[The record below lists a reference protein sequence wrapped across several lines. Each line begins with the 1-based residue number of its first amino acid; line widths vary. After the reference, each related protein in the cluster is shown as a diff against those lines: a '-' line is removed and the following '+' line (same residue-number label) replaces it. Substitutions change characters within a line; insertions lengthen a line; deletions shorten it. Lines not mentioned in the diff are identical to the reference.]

1 MRLIDNQLIAAD
13 VGLVVTLSSVM
24 VRRETGIGE
33 GSSGIDSRELL
44 SFLGLLQVEIVMLFV
59 AVYQHELSVSTV
71 RIILAVLP

>member
-1 MRLIDNQLIAAD
+1 MRLIDNQLVAAD

-71 RIILAVLP
+71 RIILAALP